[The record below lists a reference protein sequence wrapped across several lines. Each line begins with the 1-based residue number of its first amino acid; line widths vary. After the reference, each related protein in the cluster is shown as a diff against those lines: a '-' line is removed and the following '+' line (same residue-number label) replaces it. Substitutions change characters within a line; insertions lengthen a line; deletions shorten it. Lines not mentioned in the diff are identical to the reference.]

1 MTLSKYQQLAERTL
15 TDNLRGDLT
24 ARIDHALYGLFA
36 EAGEVAGVLQ
46 KYERGDY
53 SDREAMQKLRAELG
67 DVLWYL
73 AETCSAY
80 GWDLDEIAAANLDK
94 LQSRQSRGTIR
105 GSDRDE

>member
-1 MTLSKYQQLAERTL
+1 MTLSKYQQLAESTL
-15 TDNLRGDLT
+15 ADNLRGELT

-46 KYERGDY
+46 KAERGDY
-53 SDREAMQKLRAELG
+53 GGGEALDKLYDELG

-80 GWDLDEIAAANLDK
+80 GWDLDEIAADNLDK